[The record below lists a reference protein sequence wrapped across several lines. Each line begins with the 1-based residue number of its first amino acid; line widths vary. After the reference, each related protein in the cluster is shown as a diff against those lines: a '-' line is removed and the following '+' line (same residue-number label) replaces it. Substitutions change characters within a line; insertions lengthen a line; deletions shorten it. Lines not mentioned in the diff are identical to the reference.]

1 MTQPSATAK
10 WVLLLANT
18 SYPIMHHYLIISNT
32 GKPTIVMYE
41 EGLCFPGN
49 IEHLKL
55 SYIVTGE
62 TSNECYVNT
71 EKVLLTLL
79 YQ

>member
-1 MTQPSATAK
+1 
-10 WVLLLANT
+10 
-18 SYPIMHHYLIISNT
+18 
-32 GKPTIVMYE
+32 MYE

-62 TSNECYVNT
+62 TSNECYVIT
-71 EKVLLTLL
+71 EKGSINPVVPVMSGRYKGYNLSFIFAVWTTELWLRI
-79 YQ
+79 Y